1 MTSQVGA
8 YIFDADSSQA
18 DWSTLLKMRFHAET
32 IGWLETVELVDSS
45 GAIVRKARF
54 FAYPKKTT
62 SAFPSH
68 VRSQCL
74 AFVGQAIRMNGDL
87 PEGIFVREKYCEFSR
102 VAKLAQLERLTTY
115 YETSEWRCVRA

>member
-1 MTSQVGA
+1 
-8 YIFDADSSQA
+8 
-18 DWSTLLKMRFHAET
+18 MRFHAET
-32 IGWLETVELVDSS
+32 IGWLETVEFVDSS

-54 FAYPKKTT
+54 FAYPKTT
-62 SAFPSH
+62 SAFPFH

>member
-1 MTSQVGA
+1 
-8 YIFDADSSQA
+8 
-18 DWSTLLKMRFHAET
+18 MRYRNET
-32 IGWLETVELVDSS
+32 IGWLETVEFVDSS

-54 FAYPKKTT
+54 FAYPKKTS

-68 VRSQCL
+68 VRSHCL

-87 PEGIFVREKYCEFSR
+87 PEGILVREKYCEFSR
-102 VAKLAQLERLTTY
+102 VTKLAQLERLATY